1 MIYAKDCGRWQIM
14 ERMKMASD
22 GTANLRPQNTRTK
35 AEQREIARQG
45 GIASGK
51 ARRQRKTL
59 REIGDM
65 IGGLDVKSE
74 KAKKIMRDA
83 GIEDEDMIQDVAM
96 MFRLNLKAQSGDI
109 RAAELVAKLRGQLK
123 EQVQAEVAEVKPL
136 VDLTKRPKNGEQA

>member
-1 MIYAKDCGRWQIM
+1 
-14 ERMKMASD
+14 MANEQ
-22 GTANLRPQNTRTK
+22 NLIPGNKRSPSE
-35 AEQREIARQG
+35 ARENGKKG

-65 IGGLDVKSE
+65 IGGLDVKSDR
-74 KAKKIMRDA
+74 AKKIMRDA

-136 VDLTKRPKNGEQA
+136 VDLTKRAKNGEQA